1 MQTLELSKSKKIR
14 KIRSLIGKLGNQI
27 GAVTFKKRSTG
38 ELRKMTFRLHVSDP
52 TYASKPKGTRDV
64 KGINDSNDQITVF
77 DCGVMRYGKKDRI
90 NGRGDWRTIPLE
102 NVMKLTVNGEKYR
115 FLVK

>member
-1 MQTLELSKSKKIR
+1 MQTLELSRSKKIR

-27 GAVTFKKRSTG
+27 GAVTFKKRITG
-38 ELRKMTFRLHVSDP
+38 ELRRMTFRLNVVDP
-52 TYASKPKGTRDV
+52 TYAKTV
-64 KGINDSNDQITVF
+64 KGNRDTRKINEENDQITVF
-77 DCGVMRYGKKDRI
+77 DCGVVNRNRKDRI

-102 NVMKLTVNGEKYR
+102 NVMKLTVNGGKYR